1 MSLSAHVGPVLHP
14 RVIRI
19 THWVNAIA
27 MLVMIMSG
35 WQIYNAAPIFPFL
48 FPQSITIGGWLGG
61 ALLWHFAAM
70 WLLMANFALYC
81 AYGVISGRFRSKLWP
96 IRSVELVADLRS
108 ALAGRLVHD
117 DHSTYNA
124 IQKLLY
130 AGVMGAIALAIVTGF
145 ALWKPVQLQALT
157 NLFGG
162 FQGARLVHFLAMA
175 AISGFLLVH
184 VAMALLVP
192 KSLRAMTRGY

>member
-1 MSLSAHVGPVLHP
+1 MSLSAHVPPVLHP

-19 THWVNAIA
+19 THWVNATA

-70 WLLMANFALYC
+70 WVLMANFALYC
-81 AYGVISGRFRSKLWP
+81 VYGFISGRFRSKFWP
-96 IRSVELVADLRS
+96 IRRADLMTDLRS
-108 ALAGRLVHD
+108 ALTGRLVHED
-117 DHSTYNA
+117 LSTYNA

-130 AGVMGAIALAIVTGF
+130 AGVIGAIALAILSGF
-145 ALWKPVQLQALT
+145 ALWKPVQLQMLT

-175 AISGFLLVH
+175 AITGFLLVH

-192 KSLRAMTRGY
+192 KTLRAMTRGY

>member
-1 MSLSAHVGPVLHP
+1 MSLSPQVDPVVHP

-27 MLVMIMSG
+27 MLVMTMSG
-35 WQIYNAAPIFPFL
+35 WQIYNAAPIFPFQ

-70 WLLMANFALYC
+70 WLLMANFAVYC
-81 AYGVISGRFRSKLWP
+81 AYGVISGRFRTKLWP
-96 IRSVELVADLRS
+96 IRSAELLADLRS
-108 ALAGRLVHD
+108 ALTGRLVHED
-117 DHSTYNA
+117 LSTYNA
-124 IQKLLY
+124 VQRLLY
-130 AGVMGAIALAIVTGF
+130 AGVIGAIALAILTGF
-145 ALWKPVQLQALT
+145 ALWKPVQLQSLT
-157 NLFGG
+157 TLLGG
-162 FQGARLVHFLAMA
+162 FQGARLVHFFAMA
-175 AISGFLLVH
+175 AIAGFLLVH

>member
-1 MSLSAHVGPVLHP
+1 MSLPVQADPVLHP

-27 MLVMIMSG
+27 MLIMIMSG

-70 WLLMANFALYC
+70 WVLMVNFALYC

-96 IRSVELVADLRS
+96 IRGAELIADLRS
-108 ALAGRLVHD
+108 ALAGRLVHED
-117 DHSTYNA
+117 LSTYNA
-124 IQKLLY
+124 VQRLLY
-130 AGVMGAIALAIVTGF
+130 AGVIGAIALAILTGF

-157 NLFGG
+157 ALFGG
-162 FQGARLVHFLAMA
+162 FQGARLVHFFAMA
-175 AISGFLLVH
+175 AITGFLLVH
-184 VAMALLVP
+184 VAMALVVP
-192 KSLRAMTRGY
+192 KTLRAMTRGQ

>member
-1 MSLSAHVGPVLHP
+1 MSLSARVAPVLHP

-19 THWVNAIA
+19 THWVNAAA
-27 MLVMIMSG
+27 MLIMIMSG

-70 WLLMANFALYC
+70 WVLMANFALYC
-81 AYGVISGRFRSKLWP
+81 AYGLFSGRFRSKFWP
-96 IRSVELVADLRS
+96 IRRADLMTDLRS
-108 ALAGRLVHD
+108 ALAGRLVHED
-117 DHSTYNA
+117 LSTYNA

-130 AGVMGAIALAIVTGF
+130 AGVIGAIALAILSGF
-145 ALWKPVQLQALT
+145 ALWKPVQLQMLT

-175 AISGFLLVH
+175 AITGFLLVH

-192 KSLRAMTRGY
+192 KTLRAMTRGY

>member
-1 MSLSAHVGPVLHP
+1 MSLSADAGPILHP
-14 RVIRI
+14 RVVRI

-81 AYGVISGRFRSKLWP
+81 AYGIFSGRFRSKLWP
-96 IRSVELVADLRS
+96 IRGAQLVADLRS
-108 ALAGRLVHD
+108 ALAGRLVHED
-117 DHSTYNA
+117 LSTYNA
-124 IQKLLY
+124 IQRLLY
-130 AGVMGAIALAIVTGF
+130 ASVIGAIALTIVTGF

-162 FQGARLVHFLAMA
+162 FQGARLAHFLAMA
-175 AISGFLLVH
+175 AISGFVLVH